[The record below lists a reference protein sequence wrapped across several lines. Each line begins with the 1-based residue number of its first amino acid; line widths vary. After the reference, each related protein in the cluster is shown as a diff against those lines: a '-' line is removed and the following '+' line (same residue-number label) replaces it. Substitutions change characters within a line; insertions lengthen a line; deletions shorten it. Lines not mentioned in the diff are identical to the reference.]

1 MGGTVHP
8 AGVLRLETR
17 GVRGS
22 TGTRVLVLQ
31 PLGSFEQRT
40 DMV

>member
-8 AGVLRLETR
+8 AGVLKLETL
-17 GVRGS
+17 GVKGS
-22 TGTRVLVLQ
+22 TGPRVLVLQ

-40 DMV
+40 HTV